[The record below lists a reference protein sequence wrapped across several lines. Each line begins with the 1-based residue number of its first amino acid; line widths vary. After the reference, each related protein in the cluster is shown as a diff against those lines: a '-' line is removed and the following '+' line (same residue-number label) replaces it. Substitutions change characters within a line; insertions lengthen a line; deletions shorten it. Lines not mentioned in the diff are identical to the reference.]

1 MVRKNEFD
9 GIDLHVCHTDQDR
22 LFLPSATFSS
32 GWIRKT
38 QVYSSCILKQ
48 LPFPDGIII
57 DEEFD
62 PVSSTQKEF
71 ELPDDDLQA
80 ITNSRGLKMAHLNI
94 NGLLSKLDFIKI
106 MLSESKFDIFAISES
121 KQDASIHDNEN
132 KFDGYDFYRL
142 DHNRHG
148 GVYSSMSMNN

>member
-1 MVRKNEFD
+1 MLNF
-9 GIDLHVCHTDQDR
+9 IC
-22 LFLPSATFSS
+22 
-32 GWIRKT
+32 
-38 QVYSSCILKQ
+38 SSCILKQ
-48 LPFPDGIII
+48 LPFPDGIMI

-62 PVSSTQKEF
+62 LVSSTQKEF

-121 KQDASIHDNEN
+121 KLQSWSV
-132 KFDGYDFYRL
+132 K
-142 DHNRHG
+142 
-148 GVYSSMSMNN
+148 

>member
-1 MVRKNEFD
+1 MCDIQIKIVYFFQ
-9 GIDLHVCHTDQDR
+9 T
-22 LFLPSATFSS
+22 SATFSS

-38 QVYSSCILKQ
+38 PVYSSCILKQ

-71 ELPDDDLQA
+71 ELPYDDLPA
-80 ITNSRGLKMAHLNI
+80 ITNSRGLKMAH
-94 NGLLSKLDFIKI
+94 LDFIKI

-121 KQDASIHDNEN
+121 KLDASIHDNEI
-132 KFDGYDFYRL
+132 KIDGYDFYRL
-142 DHNRHG
+142 DRNRHG
-148 GVYSSMSMNN
+148 GGCVYSSISMNN